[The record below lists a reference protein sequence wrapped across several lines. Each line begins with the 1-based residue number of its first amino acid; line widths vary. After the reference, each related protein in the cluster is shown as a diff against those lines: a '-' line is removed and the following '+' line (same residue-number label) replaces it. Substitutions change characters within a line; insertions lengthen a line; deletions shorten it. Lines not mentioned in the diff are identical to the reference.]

1 MEIER
6 VLGKVARPARY
17 TGGEWNSVVKDWDAV
32 DIRFVLAYPD
42 VYEIGMS
49 NLGLAILY
57 DVLNQRPDVLAERA
71 YAPWVDMEAELR
83 RRGLPLFSL
92 ETRTPLR
99 EFDVIGFSLGY
110 ELTYSN
116 LLNMLDLAG
125 VPQLSVERGN
135 GCPLVIAGG
144 TGALNPEPLADFIDA
159 FVLGDGEEVVLEI
172 GEVVRGWKRDAV
184 SRKELLRRLAAVP
197 GIYVPAFYRVAYEKD
212 GTVRQV
218 EPVDGSAPRKLCKR
232 FVEPLPPPPVRPI
245 VPFLQTVH
253 DRAAVEI
260 QRGCTQGCRF
270 CQAGI
275 VYRPRLER
283 GVDEVARAAKEI
295 IASSGY
301 SELSLLSLST
311 TDHSQIAPIVERLRR
326 VLPQRVALALP
337 SLRCDSFS
345 VRIAALA
352 QSAGKRSITF
362 APEAGSQRLRD
373 VINKPLTEDD
383 ILQAAE
389 AAFTHGWTNVK
400 LYFMVGLPTETLE
413 DVEGIAGLAA
423 KVRDIGRRHHGGRA
437 RVRVSTSNFIPKP
450 HTPFQWAAQMGPD
463 DLARRHDL
471 LRQRLKGAGVAL
483 SWEEPAH
490 SLLEAV
496 LSRGDRRLGAVI
508 LRAWKAG
515 ARFDAWNEISDRRL
529 WDAAFREVG
538 LDPAFYAHR
547 ERSLHEVFPWSHIDV
562 GVDEAFLRREWEKA
576 QRGETTPDCQRAAC
590 NVCGLEK
597 RGSRSCEERLEALRE
612 QSKGARASPAG
623 R

>member
-1 MEIER
+1 MEQ
-6 VLGKVARPARY
+6 VLNNVARPARY
-17 TGGEWNSVVKDWDAV
+17 AGGEWNCVVKGWDAV

-57 DVLNQRPDVLAERA
+57 DVLNQRRDILAERV

-83 RRGLPLFSL
+83 RRGLRLFSL

-125 VPQLSVERGN
+125 IPVLSADRED

-159 FVLGDGEEVVLEI
+159 FVLGDGEEVVLEVAD
-172 GEVVRGWKRDAV
+172 VVKGWKRDAA

-197 GIYVPAFYRVAYEKD
+197 GVYIPGFYRVSYEKD
-212 GTVRQV
+212 GAVREV
-218 EPVDGSAPRKLCKR
+218 EPIDGSAPPKLRKR
-232 FVEPLPPPPVRPI
+232 FVEPLPSPPVRPV

-283 GVDEVARAAKEI
+283 GVDEVVRAAESI
-295 IASSGY
+295 MASTGY
-301 SELSLLSLST
+301 NELSLLSLST
-311 TDHSQIAPIVERLRR
+311 TDHSQIAPMIERLRR
-326 VLPQRVALALP
+326 ALPQRVALALP

-345 VRIAALA
+345 VSIAALA

-389 AAFTHGWTNVK
+389 AAFAHGWTNVK

-413 DVEGIAGLAA
+413 DAEGIAGLAA
-423 KVRDIGRRHHGGRA
+423 KVQDVGRRRHGGRA

-450 HTPFQWAAQMGPD
+450 HTPFQWAPAMGPD
-463 DLARRHDL
+463 DLALRHDL
-471 LRQRLKGAGVAL
+471 LRRRLKGTGIAL

-496 LSRGDRRLGAVI
+496 LSRGDRRLGPVI
-508 LRAWKAG
+508 FRAWKAG

-529 WDAAFREVG
+529 WEAAFAEAGV
-538 LDPAFYAHR
+538 DPAFYAHR
-547 ERSLHEVFPWSHIDV
+547 ERDLHEVLPWSHIDT
-562 GVDEAFLRREWEKA
+562 GVDEAFLRREWQKA
-576 QRGETTPDCQRAAC
+576 QQGETTPDCHMVVC

-612 QSKGARASPAG
+612 QKGAGASPA
-623 R
+623 RR